1 VTDYVATDFGDLL
14 AERIRAAHELIAA
27 RWLERLSALLPV
39 DANEVFSG
47 QELLDHIPALI
58 RELAEYVR
66 TPEQDG
72 VAANTSILVKAR
84 ELGELRY
91 AQRASVHQLL
101 QEYRLLGAVLL
112 AFVREEVARL
122 HLPPSAPETLDA
134 LARLHEA
141 VGVLL
146 QTTVDTFVAAY
157 ADTIARQTARL
168 ESFSRMVSHELRQP
182 LSTVQYALHLLQ
194 KNPGAGETERLRLID
209 TANRNV
215 GRLSEL
221 TRQLEVICRLAE
233 PVQTP
238 QVQEIDPANVAREVA
253 RQLREMADARGVQI
267 FIPESLPMLR
277 VDVARLELLLVNLLS
292 NAIKYSDPHKVER
305 SVRVSGGTVGE
316 AGYPIEV
323 RDNGIGIDA
332 VHLASIFS
340 RFYRA
345 HPERDRELGAHG
357 SGLGLFIA
365 QECVTALGGTIDV
378 ESNPGVG
385 TTFRCVLPVA

>member
-1 VTDYVATDFGDLL
+1 VTDFVATDFGDLI

-27 RWLERLSALLPV
+27 RWLERLRALLPV
-39 DANEVFSG
+39 DANEIFPG
-47 QELLDHIPALI
+47 PELLDHIPALI
-58 RELAEYVR
+58 RELADYVR
-66 TPEQDG
+66 APEQRG
-72 VAANTSILVKAR
+72 VAANTAILVKAR
-84 ELGELRY
+84 ELGEMRY
-91 AQRASVHQLL
+91 AQSASVHQLL

-112 AFVREEVARL
+112 AFVKEEIDRLPFQPSASDAIDVLTRL
-122 HLPPSAPETLDA
+122 HDG
-134 LARLHEA
+134 

-157 ADTIARQTARL
+157 SDTIARQTARL

-182 LSTVQYALHLLQ
+182 LSTVQYALRLLQ
-194 KNPGAGETERLRLID
+194 TNPAAMEAD
-209 TANRNV
+209 TARLVEVATRNV

-233 PVQTP
+233 PVDTP

-267 FIPESLPMLR
+267 RVPESLPIVR

-292 NAIKYSDPHKVER
+292 NALKYSDPQKTER
-305 SVRVSGGTVGE
+305 TVWVSGGLAGE
-316 AGYPIEV
+316 AAYTIEV
-323 RDNGIGIDA
+323 RDNGIGIDET
-332 VHLASIFS
+332 HLPSVFA

-345 HPERDRELGAHG
+345 HADRDRELGAHG

-365 QECVTALGGTIDV
+365 RECASALGGTIDV
-378 ESNPGVG
+378 ESQPGVG
-385 TTFRCVLPVA
+385 TTFRCVLPLS

>member
-1 VTDYVATDFGDLL
+1 MTDYVATDFGDLL
-14 AERIRAAHELIAA
+14 AERIRAAHEYIAA
-27 RWLERLSALLPV
+27 RWLERLRVLLPV
-39 DANEVFSG
+39 DTNEVFPG
-47 QELLDHIPALI
+47 PELLDHIPALI

-66 TPEQDG
+66 TPQQNG
-72 VAANTSILVKAR
+72 VAANTAVLLKAR

-101 QEYRLLGAVLL
+101 QEYRLLGSVLL
-112 AFVREEVARL
+112 AFVKEEVDRL
-122 HLPPSAPETLDA
+122 HLPPSAPETLDV
-134 LARLHEA
+134 LTRLHEA

-146 QTTVDTFVAAY
+146 QTTVDTFVTSY

-194 KNPGAGETERLRLID
+194 KNPTTESDRVRLID

-233 PVQTP
+233 PVETP

-253 RQLREMADARGVQI
+253 RQLREMADARGVQV
-267 FIPESLPMLR
+267 SLPDSLAMIR

-292 NAIKYSDPHKVER
+292 NAIKYSDPRKVQR
-305 SVRVSGGTVGE
+305 TVSVSGGFVGE
-316 AGYPIEV
+316 TSYLLEV
-323 RDNGIGIDA
+323 GDNGIGIDA
-332 VHLASIFS
+332 KHLPSVFS

-345 HPERDRELGAHG
+345 HAERDRELGAHG

-365 QECVTALGGTIDV
+365 RECVTALGGTIDV
-378 ESNPGVG
+378 ESEPGVG
-385 TTFRCVLPVA
+385 TTFRCVLPLA

>member
-1 VTDYVATDFGDLL
+1 MTDYVATDFGDVL
-14 AERIRAAHELIAA
+14 AERIRAAHQVIAA
-27 RWLERLSALLPV
+27 RWLERLRALLPV
-39 DANEVFSG
+39 EANEVFPG
-47 QELLDHIPALI
+47 PELLDHIPALI

-66 TPEQDG
+66 TPEENG

-84 ELGELRY
+84 ALGELRY

-112 AFVREEVARL
+112 AFVKEEVERL

-134 LARLHEA
+134 LTRLHEA

-157 ADTIARQTARL
+157 AETIARQTARL

-182 LSTVQYALHLLQ
+182 LSTVQYALHLLH
-194 KNPGAGETERLRLID
+194 KNPAAGELDRVRLID

-215 GRLSEL
+215 ARLSEL

-233 PVQTP
+233 PIDTP
-238 QVQEIDPANVAREVA
+238 QVQEIDPATIAREVA
-253 RQLREMADARGVQI
+253 RQLREMADARGVQMSV
-267 FIPESLPMLR
+267 PESLPTIR
-277 VDVARLELLLVNLLS
+277 VDVARLELLLMNLLS
-292 NAIKYSDPHKVER
+292 NAIKYSDPQKVER
-305 SVRVSGGTVGE
+305 SVCVSGGVSGE
-316 AGYPIEV
+316 TAYVIQV
-323 RDNGIGIDA
+323 RDNGIGID
-332 VHLASIFS
+332 VDHLPAIFS

-345 HPERDRELGAHG
+345 HAGRDRELGAHG

-365 QECVTALGGTIDV
+365 RECVTALGGTIDV
-378 ESNPGVG
+378 QSDPGVG
-385 TTFRCVLPVA
+385 TTFRCVLPLA